1 MPKQP
6 DPPLFHNANPG
17 GRMLLPIFWTAGSK
31 NYREAGQLALMGEPN
46 QMYARDAAVFD
57 VSLCAVSCFKS
68 PGSLTY
74 IIQLLRILSLS
85 A

>member
-46 QMYARDAAVFD
+46 QMYARDATVYD
-57 VSLCAVSCFKS
+57 VKS
-68 PGSLTY
+68 MRYVLLQISRLTNEY
-74 IIQLLRILSLS
+74 
-85 A
+85 